1 VKKSL
6 SRPKSATT
14 TITPTSTSRT
24 SSSREQIVVVIDDN
38 KIKRKI
44 ENALEGLS
52 FHCFNFLHN
61 KVLPANKE
69 NALIICDYI
78 SSIKSEINAIHTILI
93 APTVKVIP
101 VTVLSNLSCFNCC
114 NLSKA

>member
-1 VKKSL
+1 VQKSII
-6 SRPKSATT
+6 TT
-14 TITPTSTSRT
+14 TTPTSTARNST
-24 SSSREQIVVVIDDN
+24 SSEEIVVVIDDN

-78 SSIKSEINAIHTILI
+78 SSIKSETDWLEIVVEQ
-93 APTVKVIP
+93 APIT
-101 VTVLSNLSCFNCC
+101 SQ
-114 NLSKA
+114 